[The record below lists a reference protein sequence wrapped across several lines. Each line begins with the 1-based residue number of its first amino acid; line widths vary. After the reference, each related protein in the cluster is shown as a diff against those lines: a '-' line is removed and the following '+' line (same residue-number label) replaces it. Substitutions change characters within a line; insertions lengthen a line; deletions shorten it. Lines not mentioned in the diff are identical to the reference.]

1 MIRQPNDMAPSLN
14 ARRFGALVAVL
25 NVITSGYFAVT
36 SLVDPGALVPG
47 GDQAAPKTYAAYMV
61 VRSVVLLGGMA
72 WLLALRAWRA
82 LALLLAFNGAVQIG
96 DTAIGAAHHQVPQ
109 TIGPLVFAIALLTAA
124 WLLAGRNPAPGR
136 IRPTSQ

>member
-1 MIRQPNDMAPSLN
+1 MATSLN

-25 NVITSGYFAVT
+25 NVIASGYFAVT

-47 GDQAAPKTYAAYMV
+47 GDQAAPRTYAAYMV

-82 LALLLAFNGAVQIG
+82 LALLLAFNGAVQLG

-109 TIGPLVFAIALLTAA
+109 TIGPLVFAVALLMAA
-124 WLLAGRNPAPGR
+124 WLLTGRNPARGR
-136 IRPTSQ
+136 VQPASQ

>member
-1 MIRQPNDMAPSLN
+1 MATSLN

-25 NVITSGYFAVT
+25 NVIASGYFAVT

-47 GDQAAPKTYAAYMV
+47 GDQAAPRTYAAYMV

-82 LALLLAFNGAVQIG
+82 LALLLAFNGAVQLG

-109 TIGPLVFAIALLTAA
+109 TIGPLVFAVALLMAA
-124 WLLAGRNPAPGR
+124 WLLAGRNPARGR
-136 IRPTSQ
+136 VQPASQ